1 MAKQKV
7 HTINVVED
15 VDGSISVHSFY
26 DNAEG
31 NKEAEEAFF
40 SIAKQN
46 GYVGS
51 ATNADEFCDDEG
63 DCWEAGTYKVYLVHS

>member
-1 MAKQKV
+1 MSQKIQTV
-7 HTINVVED
+7 NVIED
-15 VDGSISVHSFY
+15 ADGAISVHSFH
-26 DNAEG
+26 DNDEG

-40 SIAKQN
+40 RVAQEN

-63 DCWEAGTYKVYLVHS
+63 DCWEAGTYKVYIVHS